1 MIVIRI
7 TNQWNKPFV
16 TRSTRDALESNSIGS
31 ANKNSVHAKINTP
44 TIFNCSTVHSFEIAC
59 RVKPIKVHTSH
70 VWGCIVGYYMRM
82 IDKGEEEEVNDGIRV
97 N

>member
-7 TNQWNKPFV
+7 TNQWNKPFCC
-16 TRSTRDALESNSIGS
+16 RGAALESNSIGS

-44 TIFNCSTVHSFEIAC
+44 TIQLLNSPFIRNRMQSEANQS
-59 RVKPIKVHTSH
+59 SH
-70 VWGCIVGYYMRM
+70 VSSRVWGCFVGYYIPM
-82 IDKGEEEEVNDGIRV
+82 IDEGEEEELNDGIRV